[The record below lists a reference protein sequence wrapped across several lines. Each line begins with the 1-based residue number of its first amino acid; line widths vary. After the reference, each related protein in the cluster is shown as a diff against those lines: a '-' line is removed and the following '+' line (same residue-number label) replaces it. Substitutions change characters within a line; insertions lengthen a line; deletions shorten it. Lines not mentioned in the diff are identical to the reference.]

1 MKRINFDHFA
11 CSMILPEVREAMLP
25 FLSEDIG
32 NPLPIYFFGDKPK
45 KAYESAK
52 EEVAGLIN
60 AGPDE
65 IIFTSCGSESN
76 NLAIK
81 GAAYAYATKGKH
93 IISSP
98 IEHLSIIHPLK
109 RLEKEGYQISWLNVD
124 EMGRVNPNE
133 VLSLIRD
140 DTILITITSASNEIG
155 TLEPIDQIGKIAK
168 EKEIL
173 FHSDAV
179 VSA

>member
-32 NPLPIYFFGDKPK
+32 NPLSRHFFGDKPK

-60 AGPDE
+60 AGPEE

-81 GAAYAYATKGKH
+81 GAAYAYAKKGKH

-98 IEHLSIIHPLK
+98 IEHHSIIHPL
-109 RLEKEGYQISWLNVD
+109 RSLEKQGYEISWLKVD
-124 EMGRVNPNE
+124 EKGNIDPEE
-133 VLSLIRD
+133 VSALIRE
-140 DTILITITSASNEIG
+140 TILI
-155 TLEPIDQIGKIAK
+155 
-168 EKEIL
+168 
-173 FHSDAV
+173 
-179 VSA
+179 